1 MVNASLNKNMLC
13 LLKKLKSSKFIS
25 YECAKNHSSA
35 YGNLRIN
42 TDNGSIEITNIE
54 KTMPFFDIEEDV
66 TSFECEISD
75 SYAEFKPYCIE
86 PFEAFE
92 VGEII
97 TGIEIINDEINVNDG
112 EYEIS
117 FDQAII
123 IRTEKQTIMF
133 SRDIWFLEVITI
145 FDNDNYDEFFSVE
158 QAIEAWSEEGKN
170 DVKVIR
176 TKKVL

>member
-1 MVNASLNKNMLC
+1 MVDATLNKNMLC
-13 LLKKLKSSKFIS
+13 LLKKLKNSKFIS
-25 YECAKNHSSA
+25 YECAKNHGSA

-75 SYAEFKPYCIE
+75 PCAEFKPYCIE
-86 PFEAFE
+86 PFESFE

-133 SRDIWFLEVITI
+133 SRDIWFSEVITI
-145 FDNDNYDEFFSVE
+145 FDNDNYDAFFPVE
-158 QAIEAWSEEGKN
+158 QAIDAWSEDGEN

>member
-133 SRDIWFLEVITI
+133 SRDIWFSEVITI
-145 FDNDNYDEFFSVE
+145 FDNDNYDAFFPVE
-158 QAIEAWSEEGKN
+158 QAIDAWSEDGEN
-170 DVKVIR
+170 DVTVIR